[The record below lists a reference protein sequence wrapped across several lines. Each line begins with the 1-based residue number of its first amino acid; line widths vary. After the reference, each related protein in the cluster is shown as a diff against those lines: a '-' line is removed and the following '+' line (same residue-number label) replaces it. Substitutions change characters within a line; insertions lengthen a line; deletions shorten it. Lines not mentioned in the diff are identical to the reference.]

1 MPRVSIV
8 VPVYNGETDLFECLA
23 SILAQTYSDW
33 TAVVV
38 NNCSTDRTGE
48 IADYFAHKDSRFRVE
63 HCAEFL
69 SQSGN
74 YNRAVDL
81 RAADAEYVKMV
92 EADNWLWPECLERM
106 VTLADRDHEIRLVG
120 CYWLHGQALRGGGA
134 PWPNEVL
141 DGDEARRDHL
151 RTDWCYYFGTPTT
164 LLFRAAALAPLS
176 PCFQPGLFFDDVD
189 LCFRV
194 LRQWKFGFVHQ
205 ILAFLRDDNGGV
217 SEAFSNFDYV
227 PAYQYLLARAYGA
240 EMFDSRESNEITR
253 KRKSAYHRRLGRS
266 LVVGRPKQYW
276 DFHKKAWGLMNYDLP
291 RRELIW
297 PVILELLDLGFN
309 LKATLNL
316 LIRKA
321 NRLLA
326 SRSRR
331 YSPSGDCAADSQKR
345 ASEVMPTAR

>member
-8 VPVYNGETDLFECLA
+8 VPVHNGETDLSECLA
-23 SILAQTYSDW
+23 SISAQTYSDW

-48 IADYFAHKDSRFRVE
+48 IADYFAHHDSRFRVE

-106 VTLADRDHEIRLVG
+106 VTLADRDHEIGLVG

-134 PWPNEVL
+134 PWPSEVW